1 MSAKIV
7 LVVED
12 EPALVSIYERALR
25 QRGYVVL
32 TAESGEQAL
41 EVAGDGRRIDLL
53 LSDIVMPGMS
63 GRELVWRIRETRPEI
78 RIILASGYASEDGAL
93 QMMEDQ
99 DVVFVA
105 KPIDLGDLMAL
116 VEAQIGT
123 AEATGSHVAEPGR

>member
-123 AEATGSHVAEPGR
+123 AEATGSHVGEPGR